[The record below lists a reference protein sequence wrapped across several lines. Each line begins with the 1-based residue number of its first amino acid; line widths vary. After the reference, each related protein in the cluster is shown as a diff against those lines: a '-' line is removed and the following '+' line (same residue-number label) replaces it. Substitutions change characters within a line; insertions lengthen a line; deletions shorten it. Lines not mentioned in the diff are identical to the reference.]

1 IANLCRELIDLENLL
16 ILTEKSSLDAFSAI
30 TRTQDE
36 TPQPRYLRTQRKL
49 TARELQV
56 LELIIACNNNKRIA
70 SLLNIDHKTVHSHRI
85 HIMKKLGMNSSQVM
99 HKQIVNM

>member
-1 IANLCRELIDLENLL
+1 
-16 ILTEKSSLDAFSAI
+16 LTICLW
-30 TRTQDE
+30 
-36 TPQPRYLRTQRKL
+36 

-85 HIMKKLGMNSSQVM
+85 HIMKKLGMNSSRFMPVPGYREVTISEPGKRALRQ
-99 HKQIVNM
+99 HFGLAL